1 MLKCPTCGTENEEG
15 NTFCKQCGT
24 KLTQNQSA
32 TQKQTSSTVEDDVRN
47 AIVKRLDGIKNRDET
62 AVKALMDES
71 YSKFDDWAPYQRQEG
86 SQALQNEFSA
96 FKVLS
101 NYTYALKDFKANVMG
116 DVALATFIIHYQG
129 TMRNEQLDVT
139 SRVTT
144 VLRKQDSAWK
154 VVHEHFSR
162 FPEERQ
168 QKEQRQFGRQRVP
181 ILAET
186 TSRPSCTGSISK

>member
-1 MLKCPTCGTENEEG
+1 MLKCPACGTENQDG
-15 NTFCKQCGT
+15 DAFCKHCGT
-24 KLTQNQSA
+24 KLTQDESASQNQ
-32 TQKQTSSTVEDDVRN
+32 TESTVEDDVRN
-47 AIVKRLDGIKNRDET
+47 TVVKRLDGMKNNDEA

-101 NYTYALKDFKANVMG
+101 NYTYELKDFKANVMG

-129 TMRNEQLDVT
+129 TMRNEQFNVT
-139 SRVTT
+139 SRVTS
-144 VLRKQDSAWK
+144 VLREQDSVWK

-168 QKEQRQFGRQRVP
+168 PQQQRQFGRRRGFP
-181 ILAET
+181 F
-186 TSRPSCTGSISK
+186 

>member
-1 MLKCPTCGTENEEG
+1 MLKCPTCGTESEEG

-24 KLTQNQSA
+24 KLVQNQSA
-32 TQKQTSSTVEDDVRN
+32 SQDQSMSQKQSVSENQTGSNVEDDVRN
-47 AIVKRLDGIKNRDET
+47 VVVKRLDGMKNMDET
-62 AVKALMDES
+62 AVRALMDES

-101 NYTYALKDFKANVMG
+101 NYTYELRDFKANVMG

-129 TMRNEQLDVT
+129 TMRDEQFDVT

-144 VLRKQDSAWK
+144 ILRKQDSVWK

-162 FPEERQ
+162 FSEERQ
-168 QKEQRQFGRQRVP
+168 PQQQRKFGRRRGFP
-181 ILAET
+181 F
-186 TSRPSCTGSISK
+186 